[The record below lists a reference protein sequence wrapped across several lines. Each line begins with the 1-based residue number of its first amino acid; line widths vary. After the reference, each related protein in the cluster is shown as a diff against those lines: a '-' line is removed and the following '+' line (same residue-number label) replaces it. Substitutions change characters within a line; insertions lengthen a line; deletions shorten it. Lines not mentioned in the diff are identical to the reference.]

1 MYVAILIQYAAFIV
15 AAFFVYRVAC
25 SIFSGKL
32 RPALVFV
39 GYAFSISFIYDQ
51 EILTDSLFNNLFVIT
66 TCAMAIAA
74 QRGRLF
80 CGWAL
85 LALGF
90 VALAIV
96 LTRPIGLYLSVVFLP
111 VFFLLARF
119 VDAAPRWRVARG
131 VAAFYAPTAIFVL
144 AMTSWNAERFDG
156 ERIFVSSANVVAL
169 QPLAKA
175 AARGHDVF
183 DGDGLVDETARALFE
198 TYSYPEV
205 LKVSSAIEQAAGGAI
220 ESSRLQSRKFFQ
232 SWIDHPLPMIE
243 NTFENFDESIIN
255 QFFNFPHNVFL
266 YLRFADSNDNWP
278 GLFGLIKAY
287 KQNGDLGLL
296 SKIVLYGAFSVV
308 AWIAFLLF
316 ALGPPILLV
325 RAALGR
331 RRIAPLLAVTAAF
344 WIVFFGY
351 VVALCMIHY
360 ASRFT
365 PAVLPGALMG
375 AIFVF
380 DAIRGARRPSSPR
393 RPSYQGAKP

>member
-119 VDAAPRWRVARG
+119 VDAAPRWRVARSVPG
-131 VAAFYAPTAIFVL
+131 GGDRA
-144 AMTSWNAERFDG
+144 DG
-156 ERIFVSSANVVAL
+156 A
-169 QPLAKA
+169 
-175 AARGHDVF
+175 
-183 DGDGLVDETARALFE
+183 DGDLRLGDDVLERRTLRWRADFR
-198 TYSYPEV
+198 
-205 LKVSSAIEQAAGGAI
+205 EQR
-220 ESSRLQSRKFFQ
+220 E
-232 SWIDHPLPMIE
+232 
-243 NTFENFDESIIN
+243 
-255 QFFNFPHNVFL
+255 
-266 YLRFADSNDNWP
+266 
-278 GLFGLIKAY
+278 
-287 KQNGDLGLL
+287 
-296 SKIVLYGAFSVV
+296 
-308 AWIAFLLF
+308 
-316 ALGPPILLV
+316 
-325 RAALGR
+325 
-331 RRIAPLLAVTAAF
+331 
-344 WIVFFGY
+344 
-351 VVALCMIHY
+351 C
-360 ASRFT
+360 
-365 PAVLPGALMG
+365 
-375 AIFVF
+375 
-380 DAIRGARRPSSPR
+380 RRPTTAS
-393 RPSYQGAKP
+393 